1 MCQVYLLFF
10 CSSRRR
16 HTRCALVTGV
26 QTCALPIFVDRGGKM
41 SKSKGGFTTLF
52 SLIDRGVHPLAYRL
66 LCLSAHYRS
75 ELEFSPANLMAA
87 LTRLKRM
94 VMAVEGIKSRSDGT
108 EWQSTDRDS
117 MSANLTPTLHTL
129 LAQLDSALS
138 YELTVPRPI
147 PLIKESLSQK
157 NE

>member
-75 ELEFSPANLMAA
+75 ELEFSPDNLMAA

-94 VMAVEGIKSRSDGT
+94 VMAVEGLKSRSEGT
-108 EWQSTDRDS
+108 EWQSNDRDS
-117 MSANLTPTLHTL
+117 LIANLPPKLQPL
-129 LAQLDSALS
+129 LDQLDRQSTRLNS
-138 YELTVPRPI
+138 
-147 PLIKESLSQK
+147 SH
-157 NE
+157 